1 MANEQVLTAQ
11 QVIDKAREYLSAEHI
26 QFIEQAYEYA
36 ENAHKEQYR
45 KSGEPYIIHPIQVA
59 GILVDLEMDPST
71 IAGGFLHDVVE
82 DTDVTLQDLKEHF
95 NEEVAMLV
103 DGVTK
108 LGKIKYKS
116 QEEQQ
121 AENHRKMFVAM
132 AQDIRVILIKLA
144 DRLHNMRTLKH
155 LPQEKQRRIS
165 NETLEIF
172 APLAHRLGISKI
184 KWELE
189 DTALR
194 YLNPQ
199 QYYRIVNLMKRKRAE
214 REEYLDEVVNEVKD
228 RVSEVNIKAEFSGR
242 PKHIYSIYRKMVL
255 QNKQFNEIYDLL
267 AVRILVD
274 SIKDCYAVLGIIH
287 TCWKPMP
294 GRFKD
299 YIAMPKPNMYQSLHT
314 TVIGPKGDPLEV
326 QIRTVEMHEIAEYGI
341 AAHWAYK
348 EGKESAE
355 STEEAVFQKKLSWFR
370 EILEFQNESTDAEEF
385 MESLKIDLFS
395 DMVFVFTPKGDVIE
409 LPSGSVPIDF
419 SYRIHSEIGNKTIG
433 AKVNGKMV
441 TLDHKLKTGDIIE
454 ILTSK
459 HSYGPSQDWVKLA
472 QTSQAK
478 HKIRQFFKKQRREEN
493 VEKGRELVEKE
504 IKNLEFDVKDIL
516 TAENLQK
523 VADKFNFSNEE
534 DMYAAVGY
542 NGITALQVA
551 NRLTEKERKQRDQE
565 EQEKTVQEV
574 TVESKTYHGKKREAG
589 VRVKGID
596 NLLVRLSKCCNPV
609 PGDSIVGFITKGR
622 GVSVHRDDCPNV
634 KTGEAQERLIPVEW
648 EHEQP
653 ARNRK
658 EYNVEIE
665 ILGYDRRGL
674 LNEVLQAVNE
684 TKTNIS
690 SVSGKSDRNK
700 VATIHMAIFIQ
711 NINHLHKVVERI
723 KQIKDIYSVRR
734 FMN

>member
-1 MANEQVLTAQ
+1 MANEQVLTAD
-11 QVIDKAREYLSAEHI
+11 QVIDNARRYLKGEDIAFLER
-26 QFIEQAYEYA
+26 AYEFA
-36 ENAHKEQYR
+36 KNAHAEQYR

-59 GILVDLEMDPST
+59 GILVDLDLDPST
-71 IAGGFLHDVVE
+71 IAAGFLHDVVE
-82 DTDVTLQDLKEHF
+82 DTSITLEEIKEAF
-95 NEEVAMLV
+95 NAEVAMLV

-214 REEYLDEVVNEVKD
+214 REEYISEVMNEVND
-228 RVSEVNIKAEFSGR
+228 RLEEVEITAELSGR
-242 PKHIYSIYRKMVL
+242 PKHIYSIYRKMAK
-255 QNKQFNEIYDLL
+255 QNKQFSEIYDLL
-267 AVRILVD
+267 AVRIIVN

-326 QIRTVEMHEIAEYGI
+326 QIRTSDMHQIAEYGI

-348 EGKESAE
+348 EDKEADERASF
-355 STEEAVFQKKLSWFR
+355 EEKLTWFR
-370 EILEFQNESTDAEEF
+370 EILEWQNDATNAEEF

-441 TLDHKLKTGDIIE
+441 TLDYKLKTGDIIE

-459 HSYGPSQDWVKLA
+459 HSYGPSQDWLKLA

-478 HKIRQFFKKQRREEN
+478 NRIRQFFKKQRREEN
-493 VEKGRELVEKE
+493 VEKGRDLVEKE
-504 IKNLEFDVKDIL
+504 IKGMDFDLKEIL
-516 TAENLQK
+516 QAENINR
-523 VADKFNFSNEE
+523 VSEKFNFMSAE
-534 DMYAAVGY
+534 DMFAAVGY

-551 NRLTEKERKQRDQE
+551 NRLTEKQRRQRDK
-565 EQEKTVQEV
+565 EQKITDITENAEKK
-574 TVESKTYHGKKREAG
+574 KTAPVKKRKDAG
-589 VRVKGID
+589 VVVQGID
-596 NLLVRLSKCCNPV
+596 SLLVRLSKCCNPV
-609 PGDSIVGFITKGR
+609 PGDEIVGFITRGR
-622 GVSVHRDDCPNV
+622 GVSVHRADCANV
-634 KTGEAQERLIPVEW
+634 EAEGTNDRLIDVDW
-648 EHEQP
+648 ESDVKD
-653 ARNRK
+653 NR

-665 ILGYDRRGL
+665 ITGYDRRGL

-684 TKTNIS
+684 TKTDITA
-690 SVSGKSDRNK
+690 VSGRSDRNK
-700 VATIHMAIFIQ
+700 MATIHMAIAIH
-711 NINHLHKVVERI
+711 NINHLQKVVDRI
-723 KQIKDIYSVRR
+723 KQISDIYAVRR
-734 FMN
+734 IMQ